1 MLGCS
6 AAFSE
11 DTRFPKI
18 NGHLRRTQRN
28 SLGTSSMVTVVF
40 VSRDG
45 TERVMEG
52 ETGATVMSLAVS
64 KGLDGIVGEC
74 GGYCNCATCHV
85 YLLGEW
91 AQRVTPVAEHED
103 AMLDGTV
110 SERLP
115 NSRLSCQL
123 VLGPELDGI
132 TVALPERQT
141 V

>member
-1 MLGCS
+1 LKS
-6 AAFSE
+6 
-11 DTRFPKI
+11 
-18 NGHLRRTQRN
+18 NRN
-28 SLGTSSMVTVVF
+28 SLGISPMVTVVF
-40 VSRDG
+40 VNRDG
-45 TERVMEG
+45 TERVVEG

-64 KGLDGIVGEC
+64 KGITGIEGEC
-74 GGYCNCATCHV
+74 GGFCNCATCHV
-85 YLLGEW
+85 YLIGEW
-91 AQRVTPVAEHED
+91 AQRVPSVTEHED

-123 VLGPELDGI
+123 ILGPELDGI